1 MDLGWLDVCLTV
13 KDVHVSR
20 AFYEKLGFRRV
31 EGNDEEGWA
40 VVVNGESRLGLYEP
54 QHGDVENGFTL
65 NFRGGNIGELVAA
78 IRGAGLEFEG
88 EPKPRDGGSGSA
100 SLKDPDGYKIFLD
113 SAPGETKKT

>member
-13 KDVHVSR
+13 KDVRVSR
-20 AFYEKLGFRRV
+20 DFYEKLGFRRV
-31 EGNDEEGWA
+31 EGTDDEGWA

-78 IRGAGLEFEG
+78 IQAEGLSLEG
-88 EPKPRDGGSGSA
+88 EPKPREDGSGSA
-100 SLKDPDGYKIFLD
+100 NLRDPDGYKIFFD
-113 SAPGETKKT
+113 SSPGETKKS